1 MPHTIK
7 NSFYKHLTFE
17 NLLSAHLRAKKQKA
31 KKCEVLRFELN
42 LENNLV
48 NLLNKLK
55 NGTYHVGNYR
65 IFYINEP
72 KLRKIEALPYVD
84 RIVPVSYTHLF
95 KFVFCTNLK

>member
-48 NLLNKLK
+48 NLLN
-55 NGTYHVGNYR
+55 
-65 IFYINEP
+65 
-72 KLRKIEALPYVD
+72 
-84 RIVPVSYTHLF
+84 
-95 KFVFCTNLK
+95 

>member
-48 NLLNKLK
+48 NLLKFKMLIK
-55 NGTYHVGNYR
+55 PPFILEKILRWLRR
-65 IFYINEP
+65 IMMILGRPQPRTF
-72 KLRKIEALPYVD
+72 
-84 RIVPVSYTHLF
+84 
-95 KFVFCTNLK
+95 

>member
-48 NLLNKLK
+48 NLLNFRRWLRLSPVFYKKIIHLK
-55 NGTYHVGNYR
+55 
-65 IFYINEP
+65 
-72 KLRKIEALPYVD
+72 
-84 RIVPVSYTHLF
+84 
-95 KFVFCTNLK
+95 